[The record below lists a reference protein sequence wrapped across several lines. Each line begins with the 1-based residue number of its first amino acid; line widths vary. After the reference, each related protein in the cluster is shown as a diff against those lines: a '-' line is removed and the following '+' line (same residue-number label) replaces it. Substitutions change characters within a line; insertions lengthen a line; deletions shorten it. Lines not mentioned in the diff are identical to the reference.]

1 MTVVRGQCSECV
13 AGALYHCTLYIIASA
28 ACGSRLSGESQVID
42 RRPAPSNPRY
52 SSPRWRGQ
60 GDISLIITCHME
72 TEVTRLGICINFTVN
87 NSEKSTCF
95 RTLEI
100 FPRVGGCFTLTGCLA
115 WSALLSLATSFA
127 FLPALITGAGQERVK
142 SNFKLGETLNT
153 QPAECWVGTSYY
165 TVDTTRS
172 LLLFKYLMS
181 RNASFDRQGLIIK
194 LQYN

>member
-1 MTVVRGQCSECV
+1 MLRMRGWCIVSLYIVYHCQCCLWLQAEWREPSHWPETSSLQPPLQLTKV
-13 AGALYHCTLYIIASA
+13 AGT
-28 ACGSRLSGESQVID
+28 G
-42 RRPAPSNPRY
+42 
-52 SSPRWRGQ
+52 
-60 GDISLIITCHME
+60 GDIPHYHMSHGN
-72 TEVTRLGICINFTVN
+72 RGDKMRHWHLQNINSKVN

-153 QPAECWVGTSYY
+153 QSMCWVGTTYY

-181 RNASFDRQGLIIK
+181 RNASFDRQELID
-194 LQYN
+194 Y